1 MQLCEEL
8 LLRDQARKHLKK
20 SSSGAVTGKPGD
32 SFLSL
37 TAPPGP
43 GVTSWTWTLENQA
56 TGDMGGL

>member
-43 GVTSWTWTLENQA
+43 GVTSWTLENQA
-56 TGDMGGL
+56 TRDMGGL